1 MPLLKSGGGANYIGV
16 RDLAAATAWYIEKIG
31 LRKIDIEMDEPEGCI
46 ALGFSKDEYAFTLG
60 PQGKPTE
67 ELTPRLYASNVK
79 KASEFLS
86 SRGVN
91 VGEIHQDEQGTHYFE
106 IRDLEGNGIEI
117 CEEL

>member
-1 MPLLKSGGGANYIGV
+1 MSLFSSGGTNYIGV
-16 RDLAAATAWYIEKIG
+16 RDLAPAAAWYMEKFG
-31 LRKIDIEMDEPEGCI
+31 VRKIDVEMDEPEGCV

-67 ELTPRLYASNVK
+67 ELTPMLYASNVK
-79 KASEFLS
+79 KARDFLS

-91 VGEIHQDEQGTHYFE
+91 VGEIKQDQQGTYYFE
-106 IRDLEGNGIEI
+106 MIDLEGNGIEI